1 MESIHVDENGIGTA
15 VYENGTYNQ
24 FNKND
29 STRTFDVN
37 EIIKENNKE
46 SGNVFI
52 TTNKFE
58 KGEPNKEGY

>member
-1 MESIHVDENGIGTA
+1 MDENGIGTA
-15 VYENGTYNQ
+15 VYENGTYNP

-46 SGNVFI
+46 RGNVFI
-52 TTNKFE
+52 FTNEFE

>member
-1 MESIHVDENGIGTA
+1 MDENGIRTA